1 MAPKPLGFAT
11 RAHSHA
17 QQRYSFLQRAMP
29 RGLGWVNR
37 NGKHFIRIRNGCA
50 DNGHYLP
57 FSSTRP
63 VGRQGSAPYGYTID
77 DDHHYVKFRRD
88 EAGVFHFI
96 SNDHELPKPPRI
108 RVLKE
113 EKAKFK
119 PIADAFLKWLCAVGP
134 MIEVPKGYKQ
144 WQERNLWKNKLKEQV
159 DAWAKVEFEDKRDAR
174 KMYSCGLMVSGLSN
188 TEPTFVKDIMQDEA
202 HPLRVVLLNLMLD
215 ELDITAV
222 TDRES
227 IQKFK
232 ANYNRM
238 INRVCGFQTIVT
250 EYNEGE

>member
-1 MAPKPLGFAT
+1 
-11 RAHSHA
+11 
-17 QQRYSFLQRAMP
+17 MP

-57 FSSTRP
+57 LSSTRP
-63 VGRQGSAPYGYTID
+63 VGRQESAPYGYTID

-238 INRVCGFQTIVT
+238 INKVCGFQTIVT

>member
-1 MAPKPLGFAT
+1 MRLV
-11 RAHSHA
+11 
-17 QQRYSFLQRAMP
+17 YS
-29 RGLGWVNR
+29 
-37 NGKHFIRIRNGCA
+37 
-50 DNGHYLP
+50 
-57 FSSTRP
+57 
-63 VGRQGSAPYGYTID
+63 
-77 DDHHYVKFRRD
+77 
-88 EAGVFHFI
+88 HFI

-159 DAWAKVEFEDKRDAR
+159 DAW
-174 KMYSCGLMVSGLSN
+174 
-188 TEPTFVKDIMQDEA
+188 
-202 HPLRVVLLNLMLD
+202 VLLNLMLD

-238 INRVCGFQTIVT
+238 INKVCGFQTIVT